1 MQEVTIILNFYA
13 PAGDFAIYK
22 MTFNVLAPPMFGT
35 PSIQAIT
42 FDEGLRDENVEG
54 FIAFLELGEE
64 SEFDARDVGQVE
76 LVRNSYLIRINTARK
91 QICSAPQIIAC
102 V

>member
-1 MQEVTIILNFYA
+1 
-13 PAGDFAIYK
+13 
-22 MTFNVLAPPMFGT
+22 MFGT

-42 FDEGLRDENVEG
+42 FDEGLGDENVEG

-76 LVRNSYLIRINTARK
+76 LVRNSYLIRITRK
-91 QICSAPQIIAC
+91 QICSAPHIIAC
-102 V
+102 A